1 MSALPAST
9 PGAAPALVGIRSEDV
24 NSQLEKISRSEG
36 FRKSERLRRFL
47 QFTVDLTLRGDV
59 WQLREH
65 VIAREVFDRSAGFD
79 PRVESIVRVEA
90 KRLRRKLSEY
100 YNSIGANDTVLI
112 EFRTGSYVPDIREN
126 QLRAMHRPRT
136 ADLTYGAPDAAAHA
150 RYLQAARELNTAAS
164 RQAKSATVTLQALTA
179 EHPRYALAQAALAGA
194 HLNQVFHGTAQ
205 PQQAFAAARAA
216 ALKSRELDGNL
227 PHAHAA
233 MAEVF
238 LYGEWKW
245 EAAID
250 SANRAIE
257 LMPHCVSAHVTRGL
271 ALTAAGRAPEGLA
284 GIQRAVELAPLSVR
298 ANQALAFCY
307 EANGNPAAASGW
319 YAAAESLSPNGF
331 TQLLWALHSLG
342 QKRPGDALQHVRECQ
357 ETSLPIALGIQGAC
371 AAHAGDRKSAQKQLT
386 RLAEMQDDLYSDP
399 MATGLI
405 HQALREDPQ
414 ASARFRSSVEQHSPL
429 VLLTSLG
436 PLLRDSLPKFF

>member
-1 MSALPAST
+1 MST
-9 PGAAPALVGIRSEDV
+9 PAVAPGLSGIRPEDV
-24 NSQLEKISRSEG
+24 SGQLEKIARSDG

-100 YNSIGANDTVLI
+100 YSSVGANDSVLI

-136 ADLTYGAPDAAAHA
+136 SDLTYGAPDAAAHA
-150 RYLQAARELNTAAS
+150 RYLQASRDLNSANS
-164 RQAKSATVTLQALTA
+164 RQAKAATTTLQALVS
-179 EHPRYALAQAALAGA
+179 EHPRYALGHSALAGA
-194 HLNQVFHGTAQ
+194 HIHQALFGTVIPQQVF
-205 PQQAFAAARAA
+205 PAARTA
-216 ALKSRELDGNL
+216 ALKAREIDPSL

-238 LYGEWKW
+238 FFGEWKW

-257 LMPHCVSAHVTRGL
+257 LMSHCVSAHITRGL
-271 ALTAAGRAPEGLA
+271 ALTAAGRAAEGLA
-284 GIQRAVELAPLSVR
+284 GLQRAVELAPLSVR
-298 ANQALAFCY
+298 ASQALAIAY
-307 EANGNPAAASGW
+307 EANGNSAAASGW
-319 YAAAESLSPNGF
+319 YAAAEALSPGGF
-331 TQLLWALHSLG
+331 TRLLWALHSLG
-342 QKRPGDALQHVRECQ
+342 QKRPGDALQHVRESQ
-357 ETSLPIALGIQGAC
+357 ETTLPICLGIQGAC

-386 RLAEMQDDLYSDP
+386 RLAEQPEELYADP
-399 MATGLI
+399 LATGLI
-405 HQALREDPQ
+405 HMALREDPQ
-414 ASARFRSSVEQHSPL
+414 AAARFRSSVEQHSPL